1 MEPVLKYYTVLEIRN
16 WLVHNQLIEGLSD
29 QIIAPQRAW
38 AIIHNPYVMDSD
50 AVLCAILEDNNPVA
64 YTAAFPE
71 FLKEENR
78 LVWWFTTLYCHPSC
92 QGKGYGIVVIGQLC
106 ELIGEGNFFDM
117 DGAEE
122 TVSIFNYLGL
132 NTKYI
137 DRYIFAHKQIN
148 YSSLK
153 GKVAQIVDYFKKIKI
168 NNNRSKLLRLIE
180 SNNFELKYI
189 NHIDDISYQFICEHS
204 TKDAFVRS
212 QSMLNW
218 ILTYPFMQ
226 QTLLSHRSHKSLEF
240 SSHVQH
246 YSINAV
252 QVLKDNQLV
261 GLFIYRILDGKFS
274 LKYLYYIDSY
284 MHDVFE
290 AIAEHVIKT
299 SSVQIQTTHSEF
311 AKWLQHYNITTKF
324 FVEKQ
329 SFSYPTWFTKHTSKI
344 QQGDGDVFV

>member
-1 MEPVLKYYTVLEIRN
+1 MEPVLKYYTVLELRN
-16 WLVHNQLIEGLSD
+16 WLVHNQLVEGLSD

-38 AIIHNPYVMDSD
+38 AIIHNPYVKDSD
-50 AVLCAILEDNNPVA
+50 AVVCAIFEDNNPVA

-71 FLKEENR
+71 LLKEENR

-106 ELIGEGNFFDM
+106 ELIGEGTFFDM

-132 NTKYI
+132 NSKYI
-137 DRYIFAHKQIN
+137 KRYIFAPKRIN
-148 YSSLK
+148 SNSLK
-153 GKVAQIVDYFKKIKI
+153 GKIAHVIDCFKQIKIK
-168 NNNRSKLLRLIE
+168 NNRSKLLRVIE

-204 TKDAFVRS
+204 TNDAFVRT
-212 QSMLNW
+212 QAMLNW
-218 ILTYPFMQ
+218 ILAYPFMQ
-226 QTLLSHRSHKSLEF
+226 QTPLSHRSHKSLEF
-240 SSHVQH
+240 SSHVQQ
-246 YSINAV
+246 YSIHAV

-261 GLFIYRILDGKFS
+261 GLFIYRIMDGKFS

-284 MHDVFE
+284 MQDVFKS
-290 AIAEHVIKT
+290 IAEHIIKT
-299 SSVQIQTTHSEF
+299 SSTNIQTTHSEF
-311 AKWLQHYNITTKF
+311 AKWLKQYNITSKS
-324 FVEKQ
+324 FVERQ
-329 SFSYPTWFTKHTSKI
+329 SFSYPDWFTKHTFNI